1 MNGSGL
7 AYAAELTLWQQ
18 QRLLLKSSADQTC
31 QMTAPY
37 QGMTLIACCQ
47 CRAVSFSFGLATT
60 LALLGVG
67 SSLLGKTYGQIGS
80 GLPIA
85 VALVAIAMGLNLLE
99 VLPLRLPSLDLD
111 VRNVSAPPPLQVC
124 SSAGAHELPI
134 PNFSMTY
141 AARHA

>member
-1 MNGSGL
+1 MQPSL
-7 AYAAELTLWQQ
+7 QQ
-18 QRLLLKSSADQTC
+18 QRFLLKASANQTS
-31 QMTAPY
+31 QMIGQY
-37 QGMTLIACCQ
+37 RGMTLVACCQ
-47 CRAVSFSFGLATT
+47 CRAISFSFGLATT

-111 VRNVSAPPPLQVC
+111 VRNVSAPAPLQAC
-124 SSAGAHELPI
+124 SFAGAHNSPI
-134 PNFSMTY
+134 PTP
-141 AARHA
+141 A

>member
-1 MNGSGL
+1 
-7 AYAAELTLWQQ
+7 
-18 QRLLLKSSADQTC
+18 
-31 QMTAPY
+31 MTAPY
-37 QGMTLIACCQ
+37 QGVTLIACCR

-111 VRNVSAPPPLQVC
+111 VRNVSAPAPLQAC
-124 SSAGAHELPI
+124 FSAGAHELPN
-134 PNFSMTY
+134 PNFS
-141 AARHA
+141 